1 MSKILHAFCLLMLSS
16 QSIHAAQSVF
26 VDNLEDAFILSQ
38 ESNQDILIVFGADW
52 CPSCRLL
59 KKDINENVDQFNSI
73 VCFVDFDKR
82 PDLVKEYMVKIIP
95 DSIIYRENVEI
106 KRRKGYMS
114 FKDFHKWYTNE

>member
-1 MSKILHAFCLLMLSS
+1 MLSS

-52 CPSCRLL
+52 CPSCKLL

>member
-1 MSKILHAFCLLMLSS
+1 MLSS

-38 ESNQDILIVFGADW
+38 ESKQDILIVFGADW
-52 CPSCRLL
+52 CPSCKLL

-73 VCFVDFDKR
+73 ICFVDFDKR

-95 DSIIYRENVEI
+95 DSIIYRENAEI